1 MFPQTEKQAASEGT
15 CVVEDVVFTP
25 GLAPRFEGLFSKLE
39 KQRKELGVASFGASV
54 TTMEEVFLRS
64 VDIHFRQTGAHAWL
78 TSHPTPPNGRP
89 DSRLQAGPQVPHGTH
104 PAEGP

>member
-15 CVVEDVVFTP
+15 CVVEDMVFTP
-25 GLAPRFEGLFSKLE
+25 GLAPRFESLFSKLE

-64 VDIHFRQTGAHAWL
+64 VDIHFQQTGARAWL
-78 TSHPTPPNGRP
+78 TSHPTPRLGRL
-89 DSRLQAGPQVPHGTH
+89 DSQLQAGPHVLRGTH